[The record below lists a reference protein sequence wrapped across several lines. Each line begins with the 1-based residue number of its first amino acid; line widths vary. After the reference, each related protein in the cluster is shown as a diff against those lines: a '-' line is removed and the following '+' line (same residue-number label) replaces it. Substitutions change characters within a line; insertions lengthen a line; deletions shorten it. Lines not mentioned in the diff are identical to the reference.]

1 MKFIVIEGLDGS
13 GKSTQVNLLKRYFEV
28 HQLKYKFIHFPVYD
42 SPVYGDLIA
51 RFLRG
56 ELGHIDEVNP
66 YLVALLY
73 AGDRNNFKETIQ
85 QWLDDGYYVLA
96 DRYVYSN
103 IAFQCAKL
111 QDEQAVK
118 ELKQWILK
126 TEYDS
131 FKIPKPD
138 ANIFLEV
145 PETFVKQQLSS
156 VRTGEERDYLQGKE
170 DIHEQDMSFQERVK
184 MIYQSLLQT
193 EKDFSRL
200 VCYDE
205 QNNMLAPEIIHSRFI
220 DFLKTQAVL

>member
-13 GKSTQVNLLKRYFEV
+13 GKSTQVNLLKRYFEA

-220 DFLKTQAVL
+220 DFLKKQAVL